1 MIIVKKEKKLLSF
14 IWKVE
19 VKLGGRK
26 IQPTEAYVSP
36 KLLIVA
42 CLSQILLLFFSQN
55 FFSNICR
62 VPLMME
68 EKPGKKMGCVWMAMN
83 TQFSRSES

>member
-68 EKPGKKMGCVWMAMN
+68 EKKMGCVWMAMN